1 MGIIKKVTL
10 TTLGLG
16 TGVLGYLGA
25 STSIVSP
32 IPEDDPLWRSKSY
45 TKYNS
50 HRNPSTQDVCIKRIP
65 LTKIKPELLER
76 EGDLALE
83 FCRGVWAGLGYRFQ
97 RAYLARK
104 YHGPATASQLWTV
117 NQLARSAYEPGTQL
131 TDHFEVVEK
140 TPSEVV
146 VRCGDS
152 PRNPNPRDSDGL
164 FSIGAAVDRER
175 GEAVLKL
182 TSCLFISNNKVEG
195 IQGPMP
201 GWMEM
206 LHRWYARLWMETG
219 SWRKQGLNS
228 QASGVLCGRTQQNS
242 GIPENTSTQ
251 CDTDSLNCQCLPQ
264 PTAQVSFLTSPILN
278 MPSISGHNLLI
289 IGGSAGI
296 GAAVAKLAAAD
307 GVNVAIASSNPDRIE
322 KTIKAIKDALPM
334 KAINISGFVCDVSH
348 NDAEDRLEKLLTDV
362 TAALGDKPIKGL
374 AILAGWATALT
385 GFARSLAVEIAPI
398 RVNLVSPGS
407 TDTDHHGP
415 PEVRIPKM
423 AAVAKAS
430 LLGKVGTA
438 EDVAEAYIYLM
449 KDSNCTGS
457 TVSTEGG
464 SLLQ

>member
-1 MGIIKKVTL
+1 
-10 TTLGLG
+10 
-16 TGVLGYLGA
+16 
-25 STSIVSP
+25 
-32 IPEDDPLWRSKSY
+32 
-45 TKYNS
+45 
-50 HRNPSTQDVCIKRIP
+50 
-65 LTKIKPELLER
+65 
-76 EGDLALE
+76 
-83 FCRGVWAGLGYRFQ
+83 
-97 RAYLARK
+97 
-104 YHGPATASQLWTV
+104 
-117 NQLARSAYEPGTQL
+117 
-131 TDHFEVVEK
+131 
-140 TPSEVV
+140 
-146 VRCGDS
+146 
-152 PRNPNPRDSDGL
+152 
-164 FSIGAAVDRER
+164 
-175 GEAVLKL
+175 
-182 TSCLFISNNKVEG
+182 
-195 IQGPMP
+195 
-201 GWMEM
+201 
-206 LHRWYARLWMETG
+206 
-219 SWRKQGLNS
+219 
-228 QASGVLCGRTQQNS
+228 
-242 GIPENTSTQ
+242 
-251 CDTDSLNCQCLPQ
+251 
-264 PTAQVSFLTSPILN
+264 

-362 TAALGDKPIKGL
+362 TAALGGPLDHIAYTASLLEFKSVSEVTMEWITQTSGQLPFVVPALLGKLAPRFMNITPTSSLVFTNGRITDKPIKGL